1 VRASQWRRAASWAD
15 RRVRP
20 LLRRSPYDRE
30 IFSLAL
36 PALGALAAEPLY
48 LLADTAIVGHLGT
61 TQLAALA
68 LAAVVLST
76 VVALCNFL
84 TYATTAHVA
93 RLHGAGREAAAG
105 ELAAQAL
112 WLALF
117 IGCGLAFACLVFA
130 VPLMSLLGGSGH
142 VADLAARYLRISAFG
157 LPFALIA
164 LAGQGWL
171 RGMSRLR
178 EPLVILLAANTVN
191 IVLEVVLVYGLD
203 LGLDGSALG
212 TVLAQ
217 AGMGVAFAAL
227 LLRAE
232 HAGSRRPAW
241 AGMHS
246 VLSIGS
252 AILVRTAA
260 LLASFLIAGAV
271 CARISPAALGAHQ
284 IAYQLFVFLA
294 LVLDAIAIA
303 GQVIVGRMLGAS
315 DGDGARAAARRMIG
329 WSLVVGCGFGVA
341 LLALQNVIPELF
353 TNDAAV
359 IAQAEI
365 LWPLFALMQPTGA
378 IVFALDGI
386 LIGAGDARYLAG
398 AMVFATLVFIP
409 IALATLHFDWG
420 VAGVWWGLNA
430 LMLARMIPLSARF
443 ASGRWVILGAEP
455 LQSRVKAI
463 EP

>member
-1 VRASQWRRAASWAD
+1 
-15 RRVRP
+15 
-20 LLRRSPYDRE
+20 
-30 IFSLAL
+30 
-36 PALGALAAEPLY
+36 
-48 LLADTAIVGHLGT
+48 
-61 TQLAALA
+61 
-68 LAAVVLST
+68 
-76 VVALCNFL
+76 
-84 TYATTAHVA
+84 
-93 RLHGAGREAAAG
+93 
-105 ELAAQAL
+105 
-112 WLALF
+112 
-117 IGCGLAFACLVFA
+117 VFA
-130 VPLMSLLGGSGH
+130 VPLMELLGGSGH
-142 VADLAARYLRISAFG
+142 VAELAARYLRISAIG

-178 EPLVILLAANTVN
+178 EPLVILVLANLANV
-191 IVLEVVLVYGLD
+191 VLELFLVYGLD

-217 AGMGVAFAAL
+217 LGMGAAFAWL

-232 HAGSRRPAW
+232 HSGSRRPDW

-246 VLSIGS
+246 VLTIGA
-252 AILVRTAA
+252 AILIRTAA
-260 LLASFLIAGAV
+260 LLASFIIAGAV

-303 GQVIVGRMLGAS
+303 GQVIVGRMLGAA

-353 TNDAAV
+353 TNDQAV

-386 LIGAGDARYLAG
+386 LIGAGRRPLPGGRDGVRDARVHPDRAGDVAVRLGHRRRVVGAQRADGRKARPTGPAVRLRALGGSGCRTSAKPPQGDRTLTKEPSRTHELAHTAPARRPLG
-398 AMVFATLVFIP
+398 A
-409 IALATLHFDWG
+409 D
-420 VAGVWWGLNA
+420 
-430 LMLARMIPLSARF
+430 
-443 ASGRWVILGAEP
+443 ASGSPPPRRPAIWA
-455 LQSRVKAI
+455 SRSAPSAAGPTWAI
-463 EP
+463 CAATAPPVASAASPSSSSTRSSRRSSRSSRQY